1 MKKTYINPET
11 SIVLLTMHTMIA
23 GSPDGFNKELDNS
36 DENAITPDQMLSRE
50 KQRSVWE
57 EEEEW

>member
-11 SIVLLTMHTMIA
+11 SIVLLTMQKMIA
-23 GSPDGFNKELDNS
+23 VSGFNENLDNS

-57 EEEEW
+57 EEEEEEW